1 MGNGSQ
7 AAPGHLSRRRFNRWL
22 LAPAAL
28 LPGSAA
34 CVRTE
39 LRPPLAG
46 ATSPAARDAGLVGL
60 RHEVDG
66 LPIHSLA
73 PAAPPPADAPLVV
86 LVHGL
91 ALSGRYMLPTAE
103 QLVGRAMVRV
113 PDLPGFG
120 DSGKPDRVLDVPEL
134 ADALAAWLRR
144 VVARPATLLGNSF
157 GCQIIVDL
165 AARHPELVH
174 AAVLQGPTTPPGER
188 TWLQQFIRWRQNAK
202 FNPPELGDIAW
213 AAYEKCGIPRALITF
228 HYSLVD
234 PVEDKLPSVR
244 APTLVIRGEKDP
256 ICRQEWAEKVTRL
269 LPRGELTVIPDVAH
283 TLCYTSP
290 VPLAGAALDF
300 LSRLEA

>member
-1 MGNGSQ
+1 MPSN
-7 AAPGHLSRRRFNRWL
+7 ALSRRRFNRYL
-22 LAPAAL
+22 VAPAAL
-28 LPGSAA
+28 LPSCAA
-34 CVRTE
+34 CVKTE
-39 LRPPLAG
+39 LTPLLAG
-46 ATSPAARDAGLVGL
+46 ATPPAARAAGLVGL

-73 PAAPPPADAPLVV
+73 PADPPPAAGPPVV

-103 QLVGRAMVRV
+103 QLVRRVMVRV

-134 ADALAAWLRR
+134 ADALAAWLRH
-144 VVARPATLLGNSF
+144 VVRKPVTLLGNSF

-213 AAYEKCGIPRALITF
+213 ADYEKCGIPRALMTF

-234 PVEDKLPSVR
+234 PVEEKLPLIR
-244 APTLVIRGEKDP
+244 APTLVVRGEKDP
-256 ICRQEWAEKVTRL
+256 ICRQDWAEEVTRR
-269 LPRGELTVIPDVAH
+269 LPRGELTIIPEVAH
-283 TLCYTSP
+283 TLCYTAP
-290 VPLAGAALDF
+290 VQLADAAMDF
-300 LSRLEA
+300 LSGLKT